1 MFFVN
6 ITNFK
11 MGKVIQHPDKD
22 LAPIKGE
29 TTAVAGVIN
38 REMIA
43 LQKKFPDHYFELSF
57 ELQRLGPQK
66 FYKIH
71 IKTFNEVKEERSTPV
86 RMLLSFIHAQG
97 LELENYHSLIE
108 PIDKLF
114 TVWEWK
120 GGTKVPGTRQ
130 MIDRVI
136 RWQKGEQQDS
146 LEATISR
153 LFIIEIG
160 KR

>member
-1 MFFVN
+1 
-6 ITNFK
+6 
-11 MGKVIQHPDKD
+11 MGKLIEHPDKD
-22 LAPIKGE
+22 LARIKRE

-38 REMIA
+38 KEMID
-43 LQKKFPDHYFELSF
+43 LQKKFPDHFFELSF
-57 ELQRLGPQK
+57 ELQRVGKQK
-66 FYKIH
+66 FYRIH
-71 IKTFNEVKEERSTPV
+71 IKTYNEQKQSEASPV
-86 RMLLSFIHAQG
+86 QMLLSFIHSQG
-97 LELENYHSLIE
+97 LELENFHTLIE

-136 RWQKGEQQDS
+136 RWEKGEQQES

-153 LFIIEIG
+153 LFIVEMG